1 MFSSDCGSVS
11 GACAAYRRKTKGMVE
26 VTAKLV
32 NRLKVYSVDITNFSD
47 IQRGTSKLNND
58 MNTEFCHATGK
69 LLSALLVTEKPYLLK
84 TALILQDILTNP

>member
-11 GACAAYRRKTKGMVE
+11 GACAAYRRETKGMVE

-58 MNTEFCHATGK
+58 MNTEFCQAQANCCRHC
-69 LLSALLVTEKPYLLK
+69 L
-84 TALILQDILTNP
+84 